1 MISINGI
8 LNENLDLLIEGE
20 LFNGSA
26 NYITYIIIDTG
37 FVTQDDATH
46 IALSDKISAK
56 LKLQKSEKTFEIWH
70 PTQNKPVICQTANL
84 GIRLKEN
91 NQTKFEVEKINAVI
105 LPNLHDDEILI
116 GPDFLL
122 KDLKCRR
129 LIINYEEF
137 YFKVVI

>member
-26 NYITYIIIDTG
+26 N
-37 FVTQDDATH
+37 F
-46 IALSDKISAK
+46 
-56 LKLQKSEKTFEIWH
+56 
-70 PTQNKPVICQTANL
+70 

>member
-37 FVTQDDATH
+37 FVTQDDTTH

-56 LKLQKSEKTFEIWH
+56 LKLQKVK
-70 PTQNKPVICQTANL
+70 KL
-84 GIRLKEN
+84 LKYGIR
-91 NQTKFEVEKINAVI
+91 QKIN
-105 LPNLHDDEILI
+105 L
-116 GPDFLL
+116 
-122 KDLKCRR
+122 
-129 LIINYEEF
+129 
-137 YFKVVI
+137 

>member
-20 LFNGSA
+20 LFNGS
-26 NYITYIIIDTG
+26 
-37 FVTQDDATH
+37 
-46 IALSDKISAK
+46 
-56 LKLQKSEKTFEIWH
+56 
-70 PTQNKPVICQTANL
+70 ANL